1 MGILDRILG
10 TPSDRFYKQYW
21 LLTKAINEK
30 EASLINLTA
39 EDLKTQSAALR
50 DRVFKGASL
59 DTVLVEAFA
68 LVREAAKRTL
78 GQRHF
83 DVQLLGG
90 LALHTGRIAEM
101 RTGEGKTLV
110 ATLPAYL
117 NALTGKGVHVVTVN
131 DYLTRRDAAWMGQ
144 IYHALGVSI
153 GCITQDAAYVYDPTF
168 DPTAQA
174 MAVEVKDST
183 QAFRVQ
189 HKFLRPIERRAAY
202 LLDIVYATNNTI
214 GFDYLRDNLAYAPEQ
229 LAQRPFSYAIVDEVD
244 SILIDEARTPLIIS
258 SPDTASSEMYRT
270 FARQV
275 PRLNRDEHY
284 TVDEKLR
291 SVVLT
296 DAGMAKIEELLGTG
310 NLYAAG
316 DVERIFHL
324 EQALKAHVLYKLD
337 HQYVVREQKVVIVD
351 EFTGRL
357 MPDRRFSEGI
367 HQALEAKEGVPVQEE
382 SKTLATIT
390 FQNLFRKYPKLSG
403 MTGTAETSSEE
414 LFKVYGLEV
423 VIIPTH
429 RDMIR
434 RDHPDRIYRTEAGKV
449 RAIVKEVGERHH
461 RGQPVLIGTV
471 SIEKNEVISKALDKA
486 HIPHE
491 VLNAKNHE
499 REGAIIAQAGR
510 KGAVTVAT
518 NMAGRGVDII
528 LGGNPPDKDAMAEI
542 KNLGGLFVMGTERH
556 EARRI
561 DNQLRG
567 RAGRQGDPG
576 ESQFLVSM
584 QDDLMRVFGSERAQG
599 LMARLG
605 LPEDE
610 PITHGLISKA
620 LEKAQEKIEGFNFD
634 TRKYVL
640 EYDEVLNKQREAI
653 YSERREILM
662 TKDSAVLKDHVFM
675 YATDAIDSLAT
686 NAAQAERPE
695 EWDLKEIV
703 QFWHGILPP
712 DAKFSENE
720 LKEVIA
726 KPGLTQDR
734 ARLQI
739 IEKLNGSFKATLENR
754 AATLGPE
761 LITTAARMIMLS
773 STDMFWTAHLDA
785 MGHLR
790 ESVRLR
796 AYGQQDPLVEYRRE
810 GVQMFEEL
818 EFSIARQVTSTILK
832 VAPMAAP
839 QPRHQT
845 IQMARTPVATAL
857 PRTSTATSTAS
868 STSPAPTPA
877 DATPPEFKNVGRND
891 ACPCGA
897 TKPDGN
903 PIKFKHCHGKNTA

>member
-1 MGILDRILG
+1 MSLLKVLFGDANEREVKRLQPLVDRINALE
-10 TPSDRFYKQYW
+10 KQFEG
-21 LLTKAINEK
+21 L
-30 EASLINLTA
+30 SLDA
-39 EDLKTQSAALR
+39 LKTAAGEIRERLA
-50 DRVFKGASL
+50 KGEGM
-59 DTVLVEAFA
+59 DDVLQDAFGLA
-68 LVREAAKRTL
+68 REATKRTL
-78 GQRHF
+78 KQRQYN
-83 DVQLLGG
+83 VQLTGG
-90 LALHTGRIAEM
+90 LALHRGMIAEM
-101 RTGEGKTLV
+101 RTGEGKTLTAV
-110 ATLPAYL
+110 APIVL
-117 NALTGKGVHVVTVN
+117 NALTGKGVHLVTVN
-131 DYLTRRDAAWMGQ
+131 DYLARRDAVWMGQ
-144 IYHALGVSI
+144 AYHALGLSV
-153 GCITQDAAYVYDPTF
+153 GCIQHESGFLYDPTF
-168 DPTAQA
+168 KREPEHDEERDATG
-174 MAVEVKDST
+174 S
-183 QAFRVQ
+183 FRVDMDY
-189 HKFLRPIERRAAY
+189 LRPCSRREAYAA
-202 LLDIVYATNNTI
+202 DITYGTNNEF
-214 GFDYLRDNLAYAPEQ
+214 GFDYLRDNMVGRVEEMV
-229 LAQRPFSYAIVDEVD
+229 QRELHYAIVDEVD

-258 SPDTASSEMYRT
+258 GPAAEPAELYYR
-270 FARQV
+270 FADLV
-275 PRLNRDEHY
+275 PRLNENEDY
-284 TVDEKLR
+284 KVDEKHR
-291 SVVLT
+291 AATLT
-296 DAGMAKIEELLGTG
+296 ESGITKMEGWLNVE
-310 NLYAAG
+310 NLYTTTG
-316 DVERIFHL
+316 MRMVHHL
-324 EQALKAHVLYKLD
+324 EQALRAHALYKKD
-337 HQYVVREQKVVIVD
+337 RDYVVKDGEVIIVD

-357 MPDRRFSEGI
+357 MIGRRYSEGL
-367 HQALEAKEGVPVQEE
+367 HQAIEAKERVNIQRE
-382 SKTLATIT
+382 SITLATIT
-390 FQNLFRKYPKLSG
+390 FQNYFRLYEKLAG
-403 MTGTAETSSEE
+403 MTGTAATEAEE
-414 LFKVYGLEV
+414 FHKIYKLEV
-423 VIIPTH
+423 LTIPTNKTAQ
-429 RDMIR
+429 RSDL
-434 RDHPDRIYRTEAGKV
+434 PDRVYKTEIGKFRAVVDEIKV
-449 RAIVKEVGERHH
+449 RHAK
-461 RGQPVLIGTV
+461 GQPMLVGTV
-471 SIEKNEVISKALDKA
+471 SIEKNELLSSFLHEAGV
-486 HIPHE
+486 PHE

-510 KGAVTVAT
+510 KGAVTIAT

-528 LGGNPPDKDAMAEI
+528 LGGNPPDQDAMAEI

-653 YSERREILM
+653 YSERREILI
-662 TKDSAVLKDHVFM
+662 TEDPLVLKDHVLM
-675 YATDAIDSLAT
+675 YATDAVESLAT

-695 EWDLKEIV
+695 EWDIKEIV

-726 KPGLTQDR
+726 KPGLTQDH

-773 STDMFWTAHLDA
+773 STDMFWTAHLDD

-790 ESVRLR
+790 ESVRLG

-832 VAPMAAP
+832 VAPMATP
-839 QPRHQT
+839 QPRRQP

-857 PRTSTATSTAS
+857 PRTSAATSTAS
-868 STSPAPTPA
+868 AASPAPTPA
-877 DATPPEFKNVGRND
+877 DTPPEFKNVGRND

-897 TKPDGN
+897 TKPDGH
-903 PIKFKHCHGKNTA
+903 PIKFKHCH

>member
-1 MGILDRILG
+1 MV
-10 TPSDRFYKQYW
+10 
-21 LLTKAINEK
+21 
-30 EASLINLTA
+30 AS
-39 EDLKTQSAALR
+39 
-50 DRVFKGASL
+50 
-59 DTVLVEAFA
+59 
-68 LVREAAKRTL
+68 
-78 GQRHF
+78 
-83 DVQLLGG
+83 
-90 LALHTGRIAEM
+90 
-101 RTGEGKTLV
+101 
-110 ATLPAYL
+110 
-117 NALTGKGVHVVTVN
+117 
-131 DYLTRRDAAWMGQ
+131 
-144 IYHALGVSI
+144 
-153 GCITQDAAYVYDPTF
+153 
-168 DPTAQA
+168 
-174 MAVEVKDST
+174 
-183 QAFRVQ
+183 
-189 HKFLRPIERRAAY
+189 RRA
-202 LLDIVYATNNTI
+202 D
-214 GFDYLRDNLAYAPEQ
+214 
-229 LAQRPFSYAIVDEVD
+229 
-244 SILIDEARTPLIIS
+244 
-258 SPDTASSEMYRT
+258 
-270 FARQV
+270 
-275 PRLNRDEHY
+275 
-284 TVDEKLR
+284 
-291 SVVLT
+291 
-296 DAGMAKIEELLGTG
+296 
-310 NLYAAG
+310 
-316 DVERIFHL
+316 
-324 EQALKAHVLYKLD
+324 
-337 HQYVVREQKVVIVD
+337 
-351 EFTGRL
+351 
-357 MPDRRFSEGI
+357 
-367 HQALEAKEGVPVQEE
+367 
-382 SKTLATIT
+382 
-390 FQNLFRKYPKLSG
+390 
-403 MTGTAETSSEE
+403 
-414 LFKVYGLEV
+414 
-423 VIIPTH
+423 
-429 RDMIR
+429 
-434 RDHPDRIYRTEAGKV
+434 
-449 RAIVKEVGERHH
+449 
-461 RGQPVLIGTV
+461 
-471 SIEKNEVISKALDKA
+471 
-486 HIPHE
+486 
-491 VLNAKNHE
+491 
-499 REGAIIAQAGR
+499 
-510 KGAVTVAT
+510 
-518 NMAGRGVDII
+518 RGVDII
-528 LGGNPPDKDAMAEI
+528 VGGNPPDKDALAEI

-726 KPGLTQDR
+726 KPGLTQDH

-832 VAPMAAP
+832 VAPMATP
-839 QPRHQT
+839 QPRRQP

-857 PRTSTATSTAS
+857 PRTSAATSTAS
-868 STSPAPTPA
+868 AASPAPTPA
-877 DATPPEFKNVGRND
+877 DTPPEFKNVGRND